1 MDREERQIPDF
12 PDRTENAPSLIVV
25 HTIALSYRSA
35 PAGGVV
41 GLVENGPPQP
51 PPRRRHTWS
60 TRRRSSTGG
69 VSNLSVARLNRTHF
83 GSLQTVYYLLN

>member
-1 MDREERQIPDF
+1 MPTTFR
-12 PDRTENAPSLIVV
+12 
-25 HTIALSYRSA
+25 
-35 PAGGVV
+35 GGVV

-83 GSLQTVYYLLN
+83 GSLQTVSLP